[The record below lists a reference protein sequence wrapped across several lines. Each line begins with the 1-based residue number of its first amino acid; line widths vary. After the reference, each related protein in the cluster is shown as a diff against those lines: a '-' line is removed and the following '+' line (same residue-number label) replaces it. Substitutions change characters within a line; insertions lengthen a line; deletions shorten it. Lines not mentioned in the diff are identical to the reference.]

1 MVLDYLVASFIDSSY
16 CGPQGYD
23 GLLGVSGALVG
34 GITEHI
40 EVSLYNAVF
49 VHLLKYVG
57 RSFSMIRIIISM
69 LLNSHSVICSHIYTK
84 M

>member
-16 CGPQGYD
+16 CGPHGYD

-57 RSFSMIRIIISM
+57 LLYAAEQSFSYLQSY
-69 LLNSHSVICSHIYTK
+69 LY
-84 M
+84 

>member
-1 MVLDYLVASFIDSSY
+1 MQNTHTLNVDANRMVLDYLVASFIDSSY
-16 CGPQGYD
+16 CGPHGYD

-40 EVSLYNAVF
+40 QKF
-49 VHLLKYVG
+49 
-57 RSFSMIRIIISM
+57 RCIM
-69 LLNSHSVICSHIYTK
+69 LFLFIYSN

>member
-16 CGPQGYD
+16 CGPHGYD

-40 EVSLYNAVF
+40 QKF
-49 VHLLKYVG
+49 
-57 RSFSMIRIIISM
+57 RCIM
-69 LLNSHSVICSHIYTK
+69 LFLFIYSN

>member
-16 CGPQGYD
+16 CGPHGYD
-23 GLLGVSGALVG
+23 GLLGVSGGLG

-40 EVSLYNAVF
+40 QKF
-49 VHLLKYVG
+49 
-57 RSFSMIRIIISM
+57 RCIM
-69 LLNSHSVICSHIYTK
+69 LFLFIYSN